1 MYKTLL
7 YKSDSQGT
15 VVEKLLINE
24 QLLGGKYKKSH
35 VQLCIS
41 RTLHNYLGRSSLQK
55 NYMHFQKYLRST
67 PMIYIRLYF

>member
-41 RTLHNYLGRSSLQK
+41 RTLHNYLG
-55 NYMHFQKYLRST
+55 
-67 PMIYIRLYF
+67 